1 MCEVKKK
8 QKILIIEDDD
18 VFNNVLKK
26 HFEHGNYTV
35 ESASNGIDGIRKAVE
50 TRPNIII
57 LDADLPTITGYEL
70 TKKIKNND
78 LLKDIPLIMVSTLT
92 QDVNIHKGLNLG
104 VVDFIT
110 KPVDIDDLS
119 ARIDSHMKGL

>member
-1 MCEVKKK
+1 MCETTRKR
-8 QKILIIEDDD
+8 KIVMIEDDE
-18 VFNNVLKK
+18 VFDNILKK
-26 HFEHGNYTV
+26 HFEHGEDTV
-35 ESASNGIDGIRKAVE
+35 DTVKYEFEGILNALEIK
-50 TRPNIII
+50 PNLII
-57 LDADLPTITGYEL
+57 LDADVPTITGYEL

-78 LLKDIPLIMVSTLT
+78 VLKDIPLIMVSTLT

-119 ARIDSHMKGL
+119 NRIESFMKEQ